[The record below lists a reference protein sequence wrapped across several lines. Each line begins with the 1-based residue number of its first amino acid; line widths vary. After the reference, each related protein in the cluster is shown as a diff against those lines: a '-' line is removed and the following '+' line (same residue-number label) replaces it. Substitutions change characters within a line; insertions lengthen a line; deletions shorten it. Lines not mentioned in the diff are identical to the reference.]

1 MVAIVQ
7 AVQDGTIPDSSVAIV
22 VSDRSKAPGLEKAR
36 ALGIETV
43 VVARRGR
50 DRAEHDAE
58 IIGELRKRDVELV
71 CLAGYMRLISTGFVR
86 EFPHRIVNIHP
97 SLLPSFKGLDAQ
109 HQAVEYGVRV
119 SGCTVHFVD
128 EELDH
133 GAIILQKAV
142 DVLDS
147 DDADSLSGR
156 ILSVEHET
164 YTAAVRKLVSEP
176 YRIEGRRVIF
186 G

>member
-7 AVQDGTIPDSSVAIV
+7 AVQDGTIPDSSVAVV

-97 SLLPSFKGLDAQ
+97 SS
-109 HQAVEYGVRV
+109 YN
-119 SGCTVHFVD
+119 FV
-128 EELDH
+128 
-133 GAIILQKAV
+133 
-142 DVLDS
+142 
-147 DDADSLSGR
+147 
-156 ILSVEHET
+156 
-164 YTAAVRKLVSEP
+164 
-176 YRIEGRRVIF
+176 
-186 G
+186 